1 MKSRVRV
8 SVAHRL
14 DAKGE
19 AMSTVGGA
27 TAAAAATAAAGAA
40 VDAAAALH
48 TVDIG

>member
-1 MKSRVRV
+1 MKFRVRV
-8 SVAHRL
+8 GVAHRL
-14 DAKGE
+14 DAKGD

-27 TAAAAATAAAGAA
+27 AAAAATAAAGAA